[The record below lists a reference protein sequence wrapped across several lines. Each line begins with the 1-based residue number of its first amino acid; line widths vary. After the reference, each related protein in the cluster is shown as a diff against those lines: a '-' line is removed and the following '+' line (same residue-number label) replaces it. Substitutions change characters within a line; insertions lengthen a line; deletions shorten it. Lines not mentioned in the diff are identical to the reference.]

1 MAGQRS
7 IQPPG
12 SARTNLARPT
22 PAAEQ
27 SLTIDTV
34 LLGAHISTAGGV
46 PAAPGRAKA
55 VGATAM
61 QIFTKMANQWRE
73 RECEAEECAA
83 FREGIA
89 DSLVRAISAHDSY
102 LINLASP
109 KDDLR
114 ARSLQSFTTELRRC
128 DALGLDYLV
137 SHPGNYMDDRDSGIA
152 RNADSISAGLAAVP
166 GTTLLLLETTA
177 GSGTALGATFDELYA
192 IIDRIAPEVR
202 GRVGVCMDTCHIYA
216 AGYDIVK
223 DYDGVM
229 RRFDDTIGLSRLHM
243 MHLND
248 SKHGLG
254 TRKDRHALIAEGEL
268 GEEPFRRVMNDPR
281 LEKVAKVIETP
292 KGNDAE
298 ATDRSMLERLRSYI
312 E

>member
-1 MAGQRS
+1 MNS
-7 IQPPG
+7 
-12 SARTNLARPT
+12 
-22 PAAEQ
+22 
-27 SLTIDTV
+27 DTV

-46 PAAPGRAKA
+46 PAAPGRALA

-73 RECEAEECAA
+73 RECEAEECTA

-89 DSLVRAISAHDSY
+89 GTLVRAISAHDSY

-114 ARSLQSFTTELRRC
+114 ARSLESFTKELRRC
-128 DALGLDYLV
+128 DALGLDFLV
-137 SHPGNYMDDRDSGIA
+137 SHPGNYMDEREAGIA
-152 RNADSISAGLAAVP
+152 RNADSISAGLAAAP
-166 GTTLLLLETTA
+166 GKTLLLLETTA
-177 GSGTALGATFDELYA
+177 GSGTALGATFEELRD

-202 GRVGVCMDTCHIYA
+202 HRVGICMDTCHVYA
-216 AGYDIVK
+216 AGYDIVG
-223 DYDGVM
+223 DYEGVM
-229 RRFDDTIGLSRLHM
+229 RHLDDVLGIGRLHM

-254 TRKDRHALIAEGEL
+254 THKDRHALIAEGEL
-268 GEEPFRRVMNDPR
+268 GEVPFRRVMNDPR
-281 LEKVAKVIETP
+281 LASVAKVIETP

-298 ATDRSMLERLRSYI
+298 TTDRTMLERLRGYI

>member
-1 MAGQRS
+1 VDK
-7 IQPPG
+7 
-12 SARTNLARPT
+12 N
-22 PAAEQ
+22 
-27 SLTIDTV
+27 DV
-34 LLGAHISTAGGV
+34 LLGAHISAAGGV
-46 PAAPGRAKA
+46 PMAPARAKA
-55 VGATAM
+55 IGATAM
-61 QIFTKMANQWRE
+61 QIFTKMANQWKE

-83 FREGIA
+83 FAAGVA
-89 DSLVRAISAHDSY
+89 DTDLRAMSAHDSY

-114 ARSLQSFTTELRRC
+114 IRSIQSFAAELRRSN
-128 DALGLDYLV
+128 ALGLHYIV

-152 RNADSISAGLAAVP
+152 RNADSISEGLATAP
-166 GTTLLLLETTA
+166 GKTMLLLETTA
-177 GSGTALGATFDELYA
+177 GSGTALGATFEELRA

-202 GRVGVCMDTCHIYA
+202 GRVGVCMDTCHVYA

-229 RRFDDTIGLSRLHM
+229 TRFGDTLGHDLLRM

-254 TRKDRHALIAEGEL
+254 THKDRHALIAEGEL
-268 GEEPFRRVMNDPR
+268 GEDPFRHVMNDPR
-281 LEKVAKVIETP
+281 LKNVAKVIETP

-298 ATDRSMLERLRSYI
+298 TTDRQMLQRLRSYI

>member
-1 MAGQRS
+1 VTD
-7 IQPPG
+7 
-12 SARTNLARPT
+12 RT
-22 PAAEQ
+22 
-27 SLTIDTV
+27 I

-55 VGATAM
+55 IGATAM

-73 RECEAEECAA
+73 RECEAEECAS

-89 DSLVRAISAHDSY
+89 ETEVRAISAHDSY

-114 ARSLQSFTTELRRC
+114 ARSLQSFTAELRRC
-128 DALGLDYLV
+128 NALGLDFLV
-137 SHPGNYMDDRDSGIA
+137 SHPGNYMDDREAGIA
-152 RNADSISAGLAAVP
+152 RNADAISAGLAAAP
-166 GTTLLLLETTA
+166 GNTLLLMETTA
-177 GSGTALGATFDELYA
+177 GSGTALGATFAELSD
-192 IIDRIAPEVR
+192 IIERVAPEVR
-202 GRVGVCMDTCHIYA
+202 HRVGVCMDTCHVYA
-216 AGYDIVK
+216 AGYDIVG
-223 DYDGVM
+223 DYEGVM
-229 RRFDDTIGLSRLHM
+229 RQFDDALGLEKLHM

-248 SKHGLG
+248 SKFGLG

-268 GEEPFRRVMNDPR
+268 GEEPFRHVMNDPR
-281 LEKVAKVIETP
+281 LARVAKVIETP

-298 ATDRSMLERLRSYI
+298 TTDRTMLERLRSYV

>member
-1 MAGQRS
+1 M
-7 IQPPG
+7 
-12 SARTNLARPT
+12 TV
-22 PAAEQ
+22 
-27 SLTIDTV
+27 DDV

-55 VGATAM
+55 IGATAM

-73 RECEAEECAA
+73 RECELEECVA
-83 FREGIA
+83 FRNGIA
-89 DSLVRAISAHDSY
+89 DTLVRAISAHDSY

-114 ARSLQSFTTELRRC
+114 ERSLQSFTAELRRC
-128 DALGLDYLV
+128 SALGLDYLV
-137 SHPGNYMDDRDSGIA
+137 SHPGNYMDDRASGIA
-152 RNADSISAGLAAVP
+152 RNADSISAGLAAAP
-166 GTTLLLLETTA
+166 GETLLLLETTA
-177 GSGTALGATFDELYA
+177 GSGTALGATFEELGE

-202 GRVGVCMDTCHIYA
+202 DRVGICMDTCHVYA
-216 AGYDIVK
+216 AGYDIVN

-229 RRFDDTIGLSRLHM
+229 RHFDDTLAISKLRM

-248 SKHGLG
+248 SRNGLG

-268 GEEPFRRVMNDPR
+268 GEAPFRHVMNDPR
-281 LEKVAKVIETP
+281 LAKVAKVIETP

-298 ATDRSMLERLRSYI
+298 AADRAMLERLRSYI
-312 E
+312 D

>member
-1 MAGQRS
+1 MNG
-7 IQPPG
+7 
-12 SARTNLARPT
+12 
-22 PAAEQ
+22 
-27 SLTIDTV
+27 DTL

-83 FREGIA
+83 FKEGIA
-89 DSLVRAISAHDSY
+89 DTLVRAISAHDSY

-114 ARSLQSFTTELRRC
+114 AKSLESFAAELRRC
-128 DALGLDYLV
+128 DALGLDFLV
-137 SHPGNYMDDRDSGIA
+137 SHPGNYMDERDAGVA
-152 RNADSISAGLAAVP
+152 RNAESISAGLTAAP
-166 GTTLLLLETTA
+166 GKTLLLLETTA
-177 GSGTALGATFDELYA
+177 GSGTALGATFEELYA
-192 IIDRIAPEVR
+192 IIDRVAPEVR
-202 GRVGVCMDTCHIYA
+202 DRVGICMDTCHVYA
-216 AGYDIVK
+216 AGYDIVN

-229 RRFDDTIGLSRLHM
+229 ARFDDTLGLARLRM

-254 TRKDRHALIAEGEL
+254 TRKDRHAFIAEGEL
-268 GEEPFRRVMNDPR
+268 GEPPFRHVMNDPR
-281 LEKVAKVIETP
+281 LTAVAKVIETP

>member
-1 MAGQRS
+1 M
-7 IQPPG
+7 
-12 SARTNLARPT
+12 TVPT
-22 PAAEQ
+22 
-27 SLTIDTV
+27 

-55 VGATAM
+55 IGATAM

-73 RECEAEECAA
+73 RECEAEECES
-83 FREGIA
+83 FRAGIA
-89 DSLVRAISAHDSY
+89 DSDVRAISAHDSY

-114 ARSLQSFTTELRRC
+114 ARSLESFTAELRRC
-128 DALGLDYLV
+128 GALGLHYLV
-137 SHPGNYMDDRDSGIA
+137 SHPGNYMDDREAGIA
-152 RNADSISAGLAAVP
+152 RNADSISAGLAAAP
-166 GTTLLLLETTA
+166 GDTLLLLETTA
-177 GSGTALGATFDELYA
+177 GSGTALGATFEELGA
-192 IIDRIAPEVR
+192 IIARIAPEVR
-202 GRVGVCMDTCHIYA
+202 DRVGICMDTCHVYA
-216 AGYDIVK
+216 AGYDIVR

-229 RRFDDTIGLSRLHM
+229 RHFDDALGIGRLRM

-248 SKHGLG
+248 SKFGLG

-268 GEEPFRRVMNDPR
+268 GEDPFRHVMNDPR
-281 LEKVAKVIETP
+281 LGGVAKVIETP

-298 ATDRSMLERLRSYI
+298 ATDRAMLERLRSYV

>member
-1 MAGQRS
+1 LSDDR
-7 IQPPG
+7 
-12 SARTNLARPT
+12 
-22 PAAEQ
+22 
-27 SLTIDTV
+27 V

-73 RECEAEECAA
+73 RECEAEECTA
-83 FREGIA
+83 FREGMA
-89 DSLVRAISAHDSY
+89 DTLVRATSAHDSY

-114 ARSLQSFTTELRRC
+114 ARSLASFTAELRRC

-137 SHPGNYMDDRDSGIA
+137 SHPGNYMDDRESGIA
-152 RNADSISAGLAAVP
+152 RNADSISAGLVAAP
-166 GTTLLLLETTA
+166 GKTMLLLETTA
-177 GSGTALGATFDELYA
+177 GSGTALGATFGELYE
-192 IIDRIAPEVR
+192 IMDRIAPEVR
-202 GRVGVCMDTCHIYA
+202 DRVGVCMDTCHVYA
-216 AGYDIVK
+216 AGYDIVR
-223 DYDGVM
+223 DYEGVM
-229 RRFDDTIGLSRLHM
+229 SQFDDTLGLTRLRM

-254 TRKDRHALIAEGEL
+254 THKDRHALIAEGEL
-268 GEEPFRRVMNDPR
+268 GEDPFRHVMNDPR
-281 LEKVAKVIETP
+281 LADVAKVIETP

-298 ATDRSMLERLRSYI
+298 VTDRSMLERLSSYI

>member
-1 MAGQRS
+1 MS
-7 IQPPG
+7 
-12 SARTNLARPT
+12 N
-22 PAAEQ
+22 
-27 SLTIDTV
+27 DTL

-46 PAAPGRAKA
+46 PAAPGRARA

-73 RECEAEECAA
+73 RECEPEECSL
-83 FREGIA
+83 FRQGIA
-89 DSLVRAISAHDSY
+89 ETEVRAISAHDSY

-114 ARSLQSFTTELRRC
+114 ARSLASFTAELRRC
-128 DALGLDYLV
+128 NALGLDYLV
-137 SHPGNYMDDRDSGIA
+137 SHPGNYMDERESGIA
-152 RNADSISAGLAAVP
+152 RNADSITAGLAAAP
-166 GTTLLLLETTA
+166 GDTLLLLETTA
-177 GSGTALGATFDELYA
+177 GSGTALGASFEELAA
-192 IIDRIAPEVR
+192 IIDRIAPELQH
-202 GRVGVCMDTCHIYA
+202 RVGVCMDTCHVYA

-229 RRFDDTIGLSRLHM
+229 QRFDDTLGIERLHM

-248 SKHGLG
+248 SRFGLG

-268 GEEPFRRVMNDPR
+268 GEEPFRHVMNDSR
-281 LEKVAKVIETP
+281 LARVAKVIETP

-298 ATDRSMLERLRSYI
+298 TTDRTMLERLRGYI

>member
-1 MAGQRS
+1 MD
-7 IQPPG
+7 
-12 SARTNLARPT
+12 N
-22 PAAEQ
+22 
-27 SLTIDTV
+27 DTL

-55 VGATAM
+55 IGATAM

-73 RECEAEECAA
+73 RECEPPECTA
-83 FREGIA
+83 FREGVA
-89 DSLVRAISAHDSY
+89 ETAVRVISAHDSY

-114 ARSLQSFTTELRRC
+114 ARSLISFATELRRC
-128 DALGLDYLV
+128 DALGLDFLV
-137 SHPGNYMDDRDSGIA
+137 SHPGNYMDERESGIA
-152 RNADSISAGLAAVP
+152 RNADSISAGLAAAP
-166 GTTLLLLETTA
+166 GKTMLLLETTA
-177 GSGTALGATFDELYA
+177 GSGTALGATFEELYA
-192 IIDRIAPEVR
+192 IIDRISLEVR
-202 GRVGVCMDTCHIYA
+202 HRVGICMDTCHVYA
-216 AGYDIVK
+216 AGYDIVR

-229 RRFDDTIGLSRLHM
+229 RQFDDTLGINRLRM

-268 GEEPFRRVMNDPR
+268 GEDPFRHVMNDPR
-281 LEKVAKVIETP
+281 LAGVAKVIETP

-298 ATDRSMLERLRSYI
+298 LTDRSMLERLRGYL

>member
-1 MAGQRS
+1 MNED
-7 IQPPG
+7 I
-12 SARTNLARPT
+12 L
-22 PAAEQ
+22 
-27 SLTIDTV
+27 

-46 PAAPGRAKA
+46 PASPGRAKA

-73 RECEAEECAA
+73 RECEAEECSA
-83 FREGIA
+83 FREGVA
-89 DSLVRAISAHDSY
+89 DTDVRVISAHDSY

-114 ARSLQSFTTELRRC
+114 ARSLESFTAELRRC
-128 DALGLDYLV
+128 NALGLHYLV

-152 RNADSISAGLAAVP
+152 RNADSISAGLVAAP
-166 GTTLLLLETTA
+166 GDTMLLLETTA
-177 GSGTALGATFDELYA
+177 GSGTALGATFDELA
-192 IIDRIAPEVR
+192 VIIARIAPEVR
-202 GRVGVCMDTCHIYA
+202 GRVGVCVDTCHVYA
-216 AGYDIVK
+216 AGYDVVT

-229 RRFDDTIGLSRLHM
+229 SRLDDVIGIERVRM

-248 SKHGLG
+248 SKNGLG
-254 TRKDRHALIAEGEL
+254 TRKDRHALIAEGAL
-268 GEEPFRRVMNDPR
+268 GEEPFRRLMNDPR
-281 LEKVAKVIETP
+281 LRGVAKVIETP

-298 ATDRSMLERLRSYI
+298 ATDRSMLERLRSYM